1 MKLKQI
7 LFITIFIFAFTI
19 PSNAQTQRKVVFL
32 DSYHKG
38 YEWSDRILHAVR
50 MVLQPEDIEVVD
62 YHMNTKLNP
71 NESYVQR
78 AGEKAMRFILDEN
91 PDLIIASDD
100 NASKFVI
107 NPYFKNSEIPVIF
120 CGVNWD
126 SSIYGYPYNNTTGM
140 VEVNL
145 VNKMVQQLFKYSDS
159 GYRIG
164 YLASDTWTEKREA
177 KAYKSILGIDL
188 SNERFVSNS
197 EEWKTAFLELQE
209 MVDVLIIGTFSFPPE
224 EEEDIENFVLN
235 HIKIPTGALNEFL
248 MPYALI
254 GYLKVPEEFGLW
266 AGKTAIEVLN
276 GKAISSIELTRNTR
290 ADLILNLKIANKLNI
305 VFKTD
310 LLKHASIRW

>member
-1 MKLKQI
+1 MKQKI
-7 LFITIFIFAFTI
+7 LHFVTLFLLVLIA
-19 PSNAQTQRKVVFL
+19 PLSAQEQHKVVFL
-32 DSYHKG
+32 DSYHEG

-50 MVLQPEDIEVVD
+50 MVLQTEDIEVVE

-71 NESYVQR
+71 DESYVQS
-78 AGEKAMRFILDEN
+78 AGEKAEQFILDES
-91 PDLIIASDD
+91 PDLIFASDD

-107 NPYFKNSEIPVIF
+107 QPYFKNSDSPVIF

-126 SSIYGYPYNNTTGM
+126 SGIYGYPYENTTGM

-145 VNKMVQQLFKYSDS
+145 VNKMVQQLYKYSNS
-159 GYRIG
+159 GDKIG

-177 KAYKSILGIDL
+177 EAYKNILGIEL
-188 SNERFVSNS
+188 ACERFVSDS
-197 EEWKTAFLELQE
+197 EEWKTAFIELQE
-209 MVDVLIIGTFSFPPE
+209 KVDMLIIGTFSFSTDKRE
-224 EEEDIENFVLN
+224 EMENFVLN
-235 HIKIPTGALNEFL
+235 HIRIPTGALNEFL

-266 AGKTAIEVLN
+266 AGRTAIEVLN
-276 GKAISSIELTRNTR
+276 GKEISSIELTRNTR
-290 ADLILNLKIANKLNI
+290 ADLILNLKLANKLDI